1 MASANGLLAPLNWA
15 YDETVPRWPYD
26 PVRAK
31 RLLDEAG
38 FSDPD
43 GNGPL
48 PRFRLSFKTTNI
60 DLRRRIAEALKEQLQ
75 EVGIELEIRSYEWG
89 TFFSDIKKGN
99 FHLYSLAWVGIMD
112 PDIFYQIFHSQSVP
126 PAGDNRGRYH
136 NAELDRLLEQ
146 GRATTDAAGA
156 QADLPARPR
165 NYRGGFALH
174 PALVVEKRRRQ
185 AAGAARFRALSRRRS
200 HFSEKRVLQLAAFQ

>member
-1 MASANGLLAPLNWA
+1 
-15 YDETVPRWPYD
+15 VPRWPYD
-26 PVRAK
+26 PGRAK
-31 RLLDEAG
+31 QLLDEAG

-89 TFFSDIKKGN
+89 TFYSDIKKGN
-99 FHLYSLAWVGIMD
+99 FHLYSLAWVGVMD
-112 PDIFYQIFHSQSVP
+112 PDIFYQIFHSQSMP

-136 NAELDRLLEQ
+136 NAELDRLLDQ
-146 GRATTDAAGA
+146 GRATTDAAARKLIYRRA
-156 QADLPARPR
+156 QEIIADDLPYVPLWWWKNVVVKRPEL
-165 NYRGGFALH
+165 RGFVPYPDGDLISLKSASLN
-174 PALVVEKRRRQ
+174 
-185 AAGAARFRALSRRRS
+185 
-200 HFSEKRVLQLAAFQ
+200 